1 MSVSNSGPQAIGPST
16 PADILQMR
24 AVEQRRRIH
33 TTVHELRDAV
43 RERLDVRR
51 SARRHLLP
59 AVGVVAVCGGLV
71 GYAFGGL
78 FKR

>member
-1 MSVSNSGPQAIGPST
+1 MSATNSEPQAFGPST

-24 AVEQRRRIH
+24 AADQRRRIH
-33 TTVHELRDAV
+33 TTVHELRDTV

-51 SARRHLLP
+51 NARRHLLP
-59 AVGVVAVCGGLV
+59 ALGVATVCSGLI

-78 FKR
+78 FKH